1 MAMNQLVIITTVF
14 NNLED
19 LELTATSVT
28 HQTEAA
34 DHWVF
39 VDSSDRQAAS
49 VVKKKAIA
57 VGADYLWCPPEGVYA
72 AMNRGLLNIPKE
84 SWVWFINASD
94 WLGTPQTIARTKKAV
109 RTVDKSWLV
118 GSLIRR
124 EKGLADAI
132 RRFES
137 GPALITALRD
147 GKAGFPHPAA
157 VMRTRETLDLAGFDE
172 SFAIAADFDLALR
185 FAKVYGPPAEAGGL
199 LVVQEAGGLSSRR
212 FFVNLRERFQV
223 LRNHGES
230 KAFRKTFGW
239 ALIRTALRSV
249 KRVSYLF
256 RSTRG
261 SEMTALKKWLEMQSL
276 GHFCEE
282 PDSAWP
288 ECCRRFLV
296 ENSGLGAG

>member
-19 LELTATSVT
+19 LELTAASVT

-34 DHWVF
+34 DRWLF
-39 VDSSDRQAAS
+39 LDSSDRRAAS

-72 AMNRGLLNIPKE
+72 AMNRGLINIPKE

-94 WLGTPQTIARTKKAV
+94 WLGTPQAIARTKKAL

-124 EKGLADAI
+124 EKGLADTI

-147 GKAGFPHPAA
+147 GKAGFPHPAT

-172 SFAIAADFDLALR
+172 SFAIAADFNLALQ
-185 FAKVYGPPAEAGGL
+185 FAKVYGPPAEASGL
-199 LVVQEAGGLSSRR
+199 LVVQEAGGLSSRH
-212 FFVNLRERFQV
+212 FFINLMERFQV

-230 KAFRKTFGW
+230 KALRKTFGW
-239 ALIRTALRSV
+239 ALIRTALRFV
-249 KRVSYLF
+249 KRVAYLLQA
-256 RSTRG
+256 TRAY
-261 SEMTALKKWLEMQSL
+261 ETTALKKWLEMHSL

-288 ECCRRFLV
+288 ECCRHFLAKD
-296 ENSGLGAG
+296 SGAGEG